1 MSRIL
6 VTGAFGLLGLKIAQ
20 LFAKDPA
27 HQVLATFGNSKENWA
42 FDIPAEAVSIADF
55 GAVTALLA
63 AFKPDVVINC
73 AAYSKVDQAEFERT
87 IAYQVNAEAV
97 GFLAQ
102 EVKRIGSFL
111 MHFSTDYIFDGKA
124 GPYSEAARPNPL
136 GYYAKTK
143 HWGEEK
149 VLRVGCR
156 HLVVRTNV
164 LFGVHELAAKPNFFM
179 WLVGE
184 LAADRPVKIVS
195 DQYNNPTLADN
206 LAALVKEAVEKK
218 LEGIL
223 NLAGKTYLSRY
234 DFAMRIARF
243 FGYDHELIT
252 PIDTASL
259 KQPAPRPLLGGVRT
273 EKAQVVLKSPLF
285 TVEESLAYLK
295 KNYESFFAAHPRP
308 ANR

>member
-1 MSRIL
+1 MSRVL
-6 VTGAFGLLGLKIAQ
+6 VTGALGLLGLKIAQ

-27 HQVLATFGNSKENWA
+27 WQLLATFNGSKENWHLK
-42 FDIPAEAVSIADF
+42 IPAEVLSVADF
-55 GAVTALLA
+55 GAVTALFLS
-63 AFKPDVVINC
+63 FKPDVVINC
-73 AAYSKVDQAEFERT
+73 AAYSKVDQAESDRAL
-87 IAYQVNAEAV
+87 AYQVNAEAV

-102 EVKRIGSFL
+102 EVKRTGSFL
-111 MHFSTDYIFDGKA
+111 VHFSTDYIFDGKA
-124 GPYSEAARPNPL
+124 GPYSEEARPSPL

-143 HWGEEK
+143 YWGEEK

-164 LFGVHELAAKPNFFM
+164 LFGIHELASKPNFFM

-184 LAADRPVKIVS
+184 LAAGRPVKIVS

-206 LAALVKEAVEKK
+206 LAVLTKEAVEKK
-218 LEGIL
+218 LEGVL

-234 DFAMRIARF
+234 DFSMRIARF
-243 FGYDHELIT
+243 FGYDHELVY

-259 KQPAPRPLLGGVRT
+259 SQPARRPLLGGVRI
-273 EKAQVVLKSPLF
+273 ERAQKLLRSPFF

-295 KNYESFFAAHPRP
+295 ENYQNFFAGKERAG
-308 ANR
+308 

>member
-1 MSRIL
+1 MSRVL
-6 VTGAFGLLGLKIAQ
+6 VTGALGLLGLKIAQ

-27 HQVLATFGNSKENWA
+27 HELLATFTNSKENWT
-42 FDIPAEAVSIADF
+42 FGIPAELASVADF
-55 GAVTALLA
+55 GAVAALFSS
-63 AFKPDVVINC
+63 FKPEVVINC
-73 AAYSKVDQAEFERT
+73 AAYSKVDQAEFERAQ
-87 IAYQVNAEAV
+87 AYQVNAESV

-102 EVKRIGSFL
+102 EVKRLGSL
-111 MHFSTDYIFDGKA
+111 LVHFSTDYIFDGKA
-124 GPYSEAARPNPL
+124 GPYSEEARPNPL
-136 GYYAKTK
+136 GYYAKSK
-143 HWGEEK
+143 YWGEEK
-149 VLRVGCR
+149 VVRVGCR

-164 LFGVHELAAKPNFFM
+164 LFGVHELASKPNFFM

-184 LAADRPVKIVS
+184 LSQNRPVKIVS

-206 LAALVKEAVEKK
+206 LATLVKEAVEKNV
-218 LEGIL
+218 EGIL

-273 EKAQVVLKSPLF
+273 EKAQSVLKTPF
-285 TVEESLAYLK
+285 YTVEESLAFLK
-295 KNYESFFAAHPRP
+295 KNHEPFFAAHPRP
-308 ANR
+308 A

>member
-1 MSRIL
+1 MSRVL
-6 VTGAFGLLGLKIAQ
+6 VTGALGLLGLKISQ

-27 HQVLATFGNSKENWA
+27 HQVLATFNNSKENWN
-42 FDIPAEAVSIADF
+42 FDIPAEAASVADF
-55 GAVTALLA
+55 GAVTALLLS
-63 AFKPDVVINC
+63 FKPDVVVNC
-73 AAYSKVDQAEFERT
+73 AAYSKVDQAEFDRST
-87 IAYQVNAEAV
+87 AYQVNAEAV

-102 EVKRIGSFL
+102 EVKRIGSYL
-111 MHFSTDYIFDGKA
+111 VHFSTDYIFDGKA
-124 GPYSEAARPNPL
+124 GPYSEEARPNPL

-143 HWGEEK
+143 YWGEEK

-156 HLVVRTNV
+156 HLVARTNV
-164 LFGVHELAAKPNFFM
+164 LFGVHELASKPNFFM

-184 LAADRPVKIVS
+184 LSAGRPVKIVS

-218 LEGIL
+218 LERVL

-234 DFAMRIARF
+234 DFAMRIARY

-273 EKAQVVLKSPLF
+273 EKAQAVLKSPIF
-285 TVEESLAYLK
+285 TVEESLSFLK
-295 KNYESFFAAHPRP
+295 KNCESFFAAHPRP
-308 ANR
+308 A

>member
-1 MSRIL
+1 MSRVL
-6 VTGAFGLLGLKIAQ
+6 VTGALGLLGLKISQ

-27 HQVLATFGNSKENWA
+27 HQVLATFSNSKENWI
-42 FDIPAEAVSIADF
+42 FNIPAEAASVADF
-55 GAVTALLA
+55 GGVTALLL

-73 AAYSKVDQAEFERT
+73 AAYSKVDQAEFERGR
-87 IAYQVNAEAV
+87 AYQVNAEAV
-97 GFLAQ
+97 GYLAQ

-111 MHFSTDYIFDGKA
+111 VHFSTDYIFDGKS
-124 GPYSEAARPNPL
+124 GPYSEEARPNPL

-143 HWGEEK
+143 YWGEEK

-164 LFGVHELAAKPNFFM
+164 LFGVHELASKPNFFM

-184 LAADRPVKIVS
+184 LAAGRPVKIVS

-206 LAALVKEAVEKK
+206 LALLVKEAVEKK
-218 LEGIL
+218 QEGIL

-234 DFAMRIARF
+234 DFAMRIARY

-259 KQPAPRPLLGGVRT
+259 KQPAPRAVWGGVRT
-273 EKAQVVLKSPLF
+273 DKAQAVLKSPFF
-285 TVEESLAYLK
+285 TVEESLSFLK
-295 KNYESFFAAHPRP
+295 KNSEFFFAAHPRP
-308 ANR
+308 A

>member
-1 MSRIL
+1 MSRVL
-6 VTGAFGLLGLKIAQ
+6 VTGALGLLGLKIAQ

-27 HQVLATFGNSKENWA
+27 HQVLATFGNSKENWT
-42 FDIPAEAVSIADF
+42 FDIPAEAASVADF
-55 GAVTALLA
+55 GAVTALLLS
-63 AFKPDVVINC
+63 FKPEVVINC
-73 AAYSKVDQAEFERT
+73 AAYSKVDQAEFERAA
-87 IAYQVNAEAV
+87 AYQVNAEAV

-111 MHFSTDYIFDGKA
+111 VHFSTDYIFDGKA
-124 GPYSEAARPNPL
+124 GPYSEEARPNPL

-143 HWGEEK
+143 YWGEEK
-149 VLRVGCR
+149 VVRVGCR

-164 LFGVHELAAKPNFFM
+164 LFGIHELASKPNFFM
-179 WLVGE
+179 WLAGE
-184 LAADRPVKIVS
+184 LSAGRPVKIVS

-218 LEGIL
+218 LEGVL

-252 PIDTASL
+252 PIYTASL
-259 KQPAPRPLLGGVRT
+259 KQPAPRPLLGGVRI
-273 EKAQVVLKSPLF
+273 ERAQAVLKSPIF
-285 TVEESLAYLK
+285 TVEESLSFLK
-295 KNYESFFAAHPRP
+295 KNSETFFAAHPRP
-308 ANR
+308 A

>member
-1 MSRIL
+1 MSRVL

-20 LFAKDPA
+20 LFAKEPT
-27 HQVLATFGNSKENWA
+27 HQVLATFVNSKKNWT
-42 FDIPAEAVSIADF
+42 FNIPAEPASVADF
-55 GAVTALLA
+55 GTITALLSS
-63 AFKPDVVINC
+63 FKPNLVINC
-73 AAYSKVDQAEFERT
+73 AAYSSVDQAEFERAT
-87 IAYQVNAEAV
+87 AYQVNAEAV

-102 EVKRIGSFL
+102 EVKRQGSFL
-111 MHFSTDYIFDGKA
+111 VHFSTDYIFDGKA
-124 GPYSEAARPNPL
+124 GPYTEEARPNPL

-164 LFGVHELAAKPNFFM
+164 LFGIHELASKPNFFM
-179 WLVGE
+179 WLVRE
-184 LAADRPVKIVS
+184 LSAGRPVKIVS

-206 LAALVKEAVEKK
+206 LAGLVKEAVEKN

-273 EKAQVVLKSPLF
+273 EKAQSVLKSPLF
-285 TVEESLAYLK
+285 TVEESLAFLK
-295 KNYESFFAAHPRP
+295 KNYQPFFAAHPRP
-308 ANR
+308 G

>member
-1 MSRIL
+1 MSRVL
-6 VTGAFGLLGLKIAQ
+6 VTGALGLLGLKIAR
-20 LFAKDPA
+20 LFAQDPG
-27 HQVLATFGNSKENWA
+27 HEVLATFNSPKENWT
-42 FDIPAEAVSIADF
+42 FDPPAGVLNIADF
-55 GAVTALLA
+55 GAVTALLSD
-63 AFKPDVVINC
+63 FKPEVVINC
-73 AAYSKVDQAEFERT
+73 AAYSKVDQAESERAA
-87 IAYQVNAEAV
+87 AYQVNAEAV

-102 EVKRIGSFL
+102 QVKRNGSFL
-111 MHFSTDYIFDGKA
+111 VHFSTDYIFDGKA
-124 GPYSEAARPNPL
+124 GPYSEEARPNPL

-143 HWGEEK
+143 YWGEEK
-149 VLRVGCR
+149 VVRVGCR

-164 LFGVHELAAKPNFFM
+164 LFGIHEEASKPNFFM

-184 LAADRPVKIVS
+184 LSAARPVKIVS

-218 LEGIL
+218 LEGVL

-243 FGYDHELIT
+243 FNYDHELID
-252 PIDTASL
+252 PVDTASL

-273 EKAQVVLKSPLF
+273 EKAQAVLKSSIF
-285 TVEESLAYLK
+285 SVEESLSFLK

-308 ANR
+308 N